1 MAPSQPSQSVPPHLD
16 GVRVD
21 LVIAELFDL
30 SRARAKALAEE
41 GRVKL
46 DGKRV
51 RKGARVEAGQTIA
64 LDEPPPPR
72 TFDALPDPS
81 VELVIVHEDDAC
93 VIVDKPAGMPCHP
106 LRPEELG
113 TVANGLVAR
122 FPSMRGVGFAGREPG
137 LVHRLDNDT
146 SGLLL
151 AAKHEA
157 AFQTLV
163 EALREG
169 RVDKRYVALCAG
181 TVETQTIPTPIVHHD
196 ARRMRVAEAGERRAR
211 ERRGPRCS
219 RAKRSR
225 AAPASRCAPATR
237 AAIRSAYTWRRS
249 ATRSSATRSTRVP
262 RSKGS
267 PGTRFTRRCWCS
279 KDRRARSTRAARF
292 RRRTSPRWSDSTDR
306 SPESAHPTSAHPTTT
321 ERSEEVSGR
330 V

>member
-196 ARRMRVAEAGERRAR
+196 ARRMRVAEAGEKGAREARTEVLSSEAIASGSRVEVRAR
-211 ERRGPRCS
+211 HARRHQVRVHLASIGHPLLGDTLYEGPTVEGLTRHALHAS
-219 RAKRSR
+219 MLVFEG
-225 AAPASRCAPATR
+225 PAGP
-237 AAIRSAYTWRRS
+237 
-249 ATRSSATRSTRVP
+249 V
-262 RSKGS
+262 
-267 PGTRFTRRCWCS
+267 
-279 KDRRARSTRAARF
+279 DARSPLPEDLAAL
-292 RRRTSPRWSDSTDR
+292 
-306 SPESAHPTSAHPTTT
+306 
-321 ERSEEVSGR
+321 V
-330 V
+330 